1 MKVEVKCVI
10 RDDEG
15 NIVREFTVVEF
26 ESVNVIEGDA
36 VDGSDN

>member
-15 NIVREFTVVEF
+15 NVVREFTVVEF
-26 ESVNVIEGDA
+26 ESVNVIGGEPDG
-36 VDGSDN
+36 GSDN